1 MRLAMKSGFGGFDVL
16 GVIILAG
23 GEGRRMHGMD
33 KGWCRFSNG
42 ESFVE
47 AVMSQLEQLGQ
58 YNEGNQV
65 KLVISANRNLQA
77 YQSLGKAVVPD
88 IRSGFHGPLA
98 GIESVMSAFQ
108 HASISRWCTWPV
120 DSVTVPYEALQRLVA
135 MDDGKIGYLADAHRQ
150 HFAHLSIPSSF
161 RASISG
167 YLNGGEGS
175 IKGWLTQQR
184 DYVVPLNL
192 NPAERIENCNRWP
205 QAVDGTNDVIRL

>member
-1 MRLAMKSGFGGFDVL
+1 MNMRLAMKSGFGGFDVL

-47 AVMSQLEQLGQ
+47 TVMSQLEQLGQ
-58 YNEGNQV
+58 YNEGKRV

-120 DSVTVPYEALQRLVA
+120 DSVTVPNERWQNRLSRGCA
-135 MDDGKIGYLADAHRQ
+135 STTFRPFIH
-150 HFAHLSIPSSF
+150 SILFSGIDF
-161 RASISG
+161 R
-167 YLNGGEGS
+167 LF
-175 IKGWLTQQR
+175 
-184 DYVVPLNL
+184 
-192 NPAERIENCNRWP
+192 ERR
-205 QAVDGTNDVIRL
+205 